1 MSKRKHI
8 ECARLALEAN
18 RLRAKTPRPTVRT
31 IAAILG
37 ISYWSARHY
46 IAGECKAVWRLGR

>member
-18 RLRAKTPRPTVRT
+18 RLRGLKPRPTVRA
-31 IAAILG
+31 IAKKLG
-37 ISYWSARHY
+37 ISYWTARHY
-46 IAGECKAVWRLGR
+46 IAGECKAEKRLGR